1 MHLYKCTIALF
12 ALVVMIGCGSS
23 KIQEE
28 VTINPNL
35 HNAPVKVPEKIISSN
50 ILAKDR
56 VLVFSKTNG
65 FRHKSIEK
73 GVATFVKLGVANNF
87 AV

>member
-1 MHLYKCTIALF
+1 MRLYKCTIVL
-12 ALVVMIGCGSS
+12 LVLSMAIGCGSG

-28 VTINPNL
+28 VTLNPTL
-35 HNAPVKVPEKIISSN
+35 HDTEVKVPARISPPGNFSQ
-50 ILAKDR
+50 DQ

-73 GVATFVKLGVANNF
+73 GVATFGKIGGGPQF
-87 AV
+87 